1 MKFVIKDVND
11 VKVGEYTQRT
21 IKYYSLFGQEK
32 VLVLYMETSTY
43 ASDDWTSVNGKCFE
57 DTFYPFTLRDV
68 STWRKENKVNK
79 KIEKSIA
86 EALLKT

>member
-21 IKYYSLFGQEK
+21 IKYYSLIGQEK
-32 VLVLYMETSTY
+32 VLVLYMESGY
-43 ASDDWTSVNGKCFE
+43 NSSDDWTFVNGKCFH
-57 DTFYPFTLRDV
+57 DTFYPFTFGDV
-68 STWRKENKVNK
+68 SAWVRENKARK

-86 EALLKT
+86 EALLKS